1 VDAFIHVFIP
11 RLFLRFLPALIEMP
25 TANHDSSILTE
36 RRRSRAL
43 YTFNRLNN
51 AAIAAGTSVR
61 REQPSGQLSE
71 VVTQRHE
78 VKANVNPNSGCPCS
92 IAVNSNTG
100 GNNSVNI

>member
-1 VDAFIHVFIP
+1 
-11 RLFLRFLPALIEMP
+11 MP

-51 AAIAAGTSVR
+51 ASIAAGRSVR
-61 REQPSGQLSE
+61 REQPSGQLAE

-78 VKANVNPNSGCPCS
+78 VNANTNPTGDCPCSTAVNPNP
-92 IAVNSNTG
+92 G
-100 GNNSVNI
+100 GNNSANI